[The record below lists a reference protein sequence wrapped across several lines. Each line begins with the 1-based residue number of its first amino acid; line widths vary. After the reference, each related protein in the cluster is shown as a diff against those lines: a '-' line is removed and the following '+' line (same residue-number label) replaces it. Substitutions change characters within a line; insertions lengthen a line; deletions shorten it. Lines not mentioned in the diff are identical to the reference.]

1 MSEPGG
7 TETSATLRRIERAA
21 GGLATASV
29 ARMDETLPWF
39 RDLPADQRS
48 WVMLVA
54 QAGVRSLVQWLRQ
67 GGGATDRTQEVSD
80 EVFAAAPQALARS
93 ISLQQTVAL
102 IKVTIDVVEEQVSEL
117 AVPGEEQSLR
127 EAVLRFSREIA
138 FAAARVYARAA
149 ESRGSWDARLQA
161 LLVDALLR
169 GDSPDVLASR
179 AAALGWTDAPP
190 VAVAVGRSPGG
201 EVAAV
206 LHTVYRQ
213 ARRIGVEVIGG
224 VHGDRLVIVLGG
236 AADPVAAT
244 EKLRTAFGEGP
255 VVVGPAVPS
264 LDEATESA
272 RAALAGFR
280 AAPAWP
286 TAPCPVAAGRAA
298 AGTRAG
304 RRHRGPPPVAPR
316 RVRGTGPVRRR
327 AAGDARRVLRR
338 RRHAGERGPGAVRA
352 PEHRALPAEADRRG
366 DRLLAAGPARR
377 LRAAGRADCGY
388 GSTRWYRAHGLRPAM
403 DRPTQIVVCRF
414 PPKVLVRFRAVRY
427 SATRRYPSE
436 SYTCSPYSLP
446 DRVRRS
452 PASSRRGSTSPAPR
466 RVCAGGRRWPG
477 WT

>member
-1 MSEPGG
+1 MGRAPTLGVEALVRACQAEAVSEPGG
-7 TETSATLRRIERAA
+7 TELPATLRRIERAA
-21 GGLATASV
+21 GALATASV
-29 ARMDETLPWF
+29 ARMDEALPWF
-39 RDLPADQRS
+39 RGLPADQRS

-67 GGGATDRTQEVSD
+67 GGGATDSTQEVSD

-102 IKVTIDVVEEQVSEL
+102 IKVTIEVVEEQVAHL
-117 AVPGEEQSLR
+117 AAEGEEQPLR

-236 AADPVAAT
+236 AADPLAAT
-244 EKLRTAFGEGP
+244 EKLLTAFGEGP

-264 LDEATESA
+264 LDEATDSA
-272 RAALAGFR
+272 RGALAGFR

-286 TAPCPVAAGRAA
+286 TAPRPVPAADLLPERAL
-298 AGTRAG
+298 
-304 RRHRGPPPVAPR
+304 
-316 RVRGTGPVRRR
+316 
-327 AAGDARRVLRR
+327 AGDA
-338 RRHAGERGPGAVRA
+338 
-352 PEHRALPAEADRRG
+352 EAR
-366 DRLLAAGPARR
+366 RR
-377 LRAAGRADCGY
+377 LRHDMYAALARAGGELLETLDAFFAAGGTLESAARTLY
-388 GSTRWYRAHGLRPAM
+388 VHPNT
-403 DRPTQIVVCRF
+403 
-414 PPKVLVRFRAVRY
+414 VRY
-427 SATRRYPSE
+427 RLKRVAEVTGFSPLVPRDAFALQVALTVGRLDPIVPGVAPVPSQTLGSGVRKTSQTGDDRRRF
-436 SYTCSPYSLP
+436 L
-446 DRVRRS
+446 
-452 PASSRRGSTSPAPR
+452 
-466 RVCAGGRRWPG
+466 
-477 WT
+477 